1 MEAIIFAVVTTTSI
15 LATMYLFGMS
25 QIGFL
30 KKNWVQ
36 YRCNPIYMP
45 MAGLVG
51 QDVVKN
57 FTQCTMKGF
66 HDYTGFVMDPV
77 MAEVSVIT
85 DSVSEIAVGM
95 DEMRSMMGSVRGG
108 FLGILGTVFGKIQ
121 NVMSQTQ
128 YIVIRMRTL
137 MARIVGVLMSFIYV
151 FYGGME
157 TGSSVMN
164 GPIGK
169 TVEML

>member
-1 MEAIIFAVVTTTSI
+1 MEYLIFAA
-15 LATMYLFGMS
+15 ATIVA
-25 QIGFL
+25 IGASLYMFALSRVDFL
-30 KKNWVQ
+30 KRNWVK

-45 MAGLVG
+45 MAGMVG
-51 QDVVKN
+51 QDIVTN
-57 FTQCTMKGF
+57 FTQCTMKSF
-66 HDYTGFVMDPV
+66 HDYAGFVMDPV

-85 DSVSEIAVGM
+85 DSVSEIADGM
-95 DEMRSMMGSVRGG
+95 DEMRGMMGSVRGG

-128 YIVIRMRTL
+128 YIIIRMRTL

-157 TGSSVMN
+157 TGASVMN

>member
-15 LATMYLFGMS
+15 LATLYLFGMS

-45 MAGLVG
+45 MAGMVG
-51 QDVVKN
+51 QDVVAN

-66 HDYTGFVMDPV
+66 QDYTGFVMDPV

-85 DSVSEIAVGM
+85 DSVTEIADGM

-137 MARIVGVLMSFIYV
+137 MARIVGVLMSFVYV

-169 TVEML
+169 TVQML

>member
-1 MEAIIFAVVTTTSI
+1 MEAIIFAVVTTGSI
-15 LATMYLFGMS
+15 IAASYLFAMS
-25 QIGFL
+25 QLSFL

-45 MAGLVG
+45 MASLVG
-51 QDVVKN
+51 QDVVTN
-57 FTQCTMKGF
+57 FTQCTIKGF
-66 HDYTGFVMDPV
+66 HDYLGFIMDPV
-77 MAEVSVIT
+77 MAELSVVT
-85 DSVSEIAVGM
+85 DGVSEIADGM
-95 DEMRSMMGSVRGG
+95 DEMRTTMSSVRGG

-121 NVMSQTQ
+121 NLMSQTQ
-128 YIVIRMRTL
+128 YTIIRMRTL
-137 MARIVGVLMSFIYV
+137 MARIIGVLMSFVYI

-169 TVEML
+169 TVQML

>member
-1 MEAIIFAVVTTTSI
+1 MDAIIFAVVTTTSI
-15 LATMYLFGMS
+15 LATLYLFGMS
-25 QIGFL
+25 QVGFL

-45 MAGLVG
+45 MAGMVG
-51 QDVVKN
+51 QDIVTN
-57 FTQCTMKGF
+57 FTQCTMKSF
-66 HDYTGFVMDPV
+66 QDYTGFIMDPV

-85 DSVSEIAVGM
+85 DSVSEIADGM
-95 DEMRSMMGSVRGG
+95 DEMRGMMGTVRGG

-137 MARIVGVLMSFIYV
+137 MARIVGVLMSFVYV

-157 TGSSVMN
+157 TGSAVMN

-169 TVEML
+169 TVQML

>member
-1 MEAIIFAVVTTTSI
+1 MQSIIFAVVTIGSI
-15 LATMYLFGMS
+15 IATLYLFAMS
-25 QIGFL
+25 QLSFL

-45 MAGLVG
+45 MASLVG
-51 QDVVKN
+51 QDIVTN
-57 FTQCTMKGF
+57 FTQCTVKGF
-66 HDYTGFVMDPV
+66 QDYLGFVMDPL
-77 MAEVSVIT
+77 MAEFSVVT
-85 DSVSEIAVGM
+85 DSVTTIADGM
-95 DEMRSMMGSVRGG
+95 DDMRTTMSSVRGG
-108 FLGILGTVFGKIQ
+108 FIGILGTVFGKIQ

-137 MARIVGVLMSFIYV
+137 MARIVGVLMSFVYV

-157 TGSSVMN
+157 TGASVMN

-169 TVEML
+169 TVQML